1 MTGIH
6 PAAAPSPPPS
16 EAMLPSL
23 LGVFAHPDD
32 ESLLA
37 GGVLAQHAAG
47 GARTAVVTA
56 TWARDSTRA
65 TELSAALAVLGAEAP
80 RMLGYRDAR
89 NEKSAPEQ
97 PRWCDIDLDEA
108 VAQVVSHIRQF
119 RPDVVVT
126 HDVLGQL
133 TGHPDH
139 RRTHQ
144 VALLAVEA
152 AGVPQLYPGT
162 GEAWQAGALYA
173 ATHPRSGI
181 GGLGPLLQGVGK
193 TLLSVPDSY
202 VTAVVDVTTWLEQKW
217 NAIRSHR
224 SQAESERP
232 LPGLLSRL
240 DAESRARILS
250 TEYFTRLRVA
260 PEGPGLH
267 DLTR

>member
-1 MTGIH
+1 V
-6 PAAAPSPPPS
+6 
-16 EAMLPSL
+16 

-37 GGVLAQHAAG
+37 GGVLAQHAAA

-56 TWARDSTRA
+56 TWAPDSPRA
-65 TELSAALAVLGAEAP
+65 AELAAALAVLGAGEP

-89 NEKSAPEQ
+89 NEVSAPGR
-97 PRWCDIDLDEA
+97 PRWCDADLDEA
-108 VAQVVSHIRQF
+108 VAHVVVHIRQF

-152 AGVPQLYPGT
+152 AGLGGLHLEA
-162 GEAWQAGALYA
+162 GEPWQPSALYA

-181 GGLGPLLQGVGK
+181 GDLAPLLSSVGK
-193 TLLSVPDSY
+193 TLLSVPEAF
-202 VTAVVDVTTWLEQKW
+202 VTATVDVTQRVEQKW
-217 NAIRSHR
+217 AAVSSHA
-224 SQAESERP
+224 SQLQGERP
-232 LPGLLSRL
+232 LPALLSRL
-240 DAESRARILS
+240 DAARRARILA
-250 TEYFTRLRVA
+250 TEYFTRLSLGPA
-260 PEGPGLH
+260 PAPPSAVQSA
-267 DLTR
+267 LTA